1 VLRASYKI
9 SKPLGKQQRPDVG
22 YLVAMTQREVFLYFF
37 RLGALGF
44 GGPIALAGAMHRDW
58 VERNGWATEA
68 EYRDG
73 LALAQLAPGPLAA
86 QLAICLGWARGGAL
100 GATLAGIGFVLPS
113 FLMVLALSVL
123 YVRFGGLPWMRGAFY
138 GVSAAVIA
146 IMGRS
151 VVKLARATLRQDP
164 LLWVL
169 FLTSAVVT
177 IVTASEIVWVFLLAG
192 VVTLVLRG
200 ARRGPAGIVPA
211 LWPIAAADLSWIAAS
226 PVWQIFWYFA
236 EASLFVFGSGLAIV
250 PFLHAGVVD
259 TRGWLT
265 EQQFLDAVAVAMITP
280 GPVVIT
286 VAFIGFLVAG
296 LAGAVAAGLGMFLP
310 TWLVVLLAAPYYGR
324 IRESRGVRDFVDGI
338 TAATTGGIAG
348 ASVVLGRGALRDVPA
363 VFLALGTLLLL
374 QRSRIPEPLLIIA
387 AGLVGLALVSAAG

>member
-1 VLRASYKI
+1 MSNTMTTEA
-9 SKPLGKQQRPDVG
+9 PLQPG
-22 YLVAMTQREVFLYFF
+22 YSLWHIVRYMLA
-37 RLGALGF
+37 LGTWGF
-44 GGPIALAGAMHRDW
+44 GGPVALVGYMHRDLVEQRGW
-58 VERNGWATEA
+58 VTQ
-68 EYRDG
+68 RDYDEG

-100 GATLAGIGFVLPS
+100 GATLAGVGFVLPS
-113 FLMVLALSVL
+113 FLMVLVLSAL

-151 VVKLARATLRQDP
+151 VVKLARATLKRDG
-164 LLWVL
+164 LLRVL
-169 FLTSAVVT
+169 FITSAVVT

-192 VVTLVLRG
+192 VVTLALRRAG
-200 ARRGPAGIVPA
+200 GRGPSAGLMPA
-211 LWPIAAADLSWIAAS
+211 WAPVSLDVSWLAAGS
-226 PVWQIFWYFA
+226 PVWQIFWYFG

-250 PFLHAGVVD
+250 PFLHAGVVE

-310 TWLVVLLAAPYYGR
+310 TWLVVLIAAPYYGR
-324 IRESRGVRDFVDGI
+324 IRNSRGVRDFVDGI

-348 ASVVLGRGALRDVPA
+348 ASVVLGRAALRDAPA
-363 VFLALGTLLLL
+363 VALALGTLALL
-374 QRSRIPEPLLIIA
+374 QRTRVPEPLLIIA
-387 AGLVGLALVSAAG
+387 AGVIGLAIVSAGAR